1 MNLDSIVARSRDFSS
16 EPTTAMPNHP
26 VYSVEQAIHH
36 LTQYRPEKEQQLYII
51 IDEVLFYV
59 WDPRCLSIDNECRE
73 EYLPYLPHVFDLL
86 LHTKDGLDLY
96 DYLVFVEE
104 TELGGFKGDTVARRR
119 SSRLVNILLRYRKSI
134 FNKSRNLQAAID

>member
-1 MNLDSIVARSRDFSS
+1 MNLDSIVTRSHDFSPDPS
-16 EPTTAMPNHP
+16 TAMPRHP

-36 LTQYRPEKEQQLYII
+36 LTQYRSEKEQQLYII

-59 WDPRCLSIDNECRE
+59 WDPRCLSIDQEFRE

-86 LHTKDGLDLY
+86 LNTKDGLDLY
-96 DYLVFVEE
+96 DYLVFIEE

-119 SSRLVNILLRYRKSI
+119 ASRLVNILLRYRKSI
-134 FNKSRNLQAAID
+134 FNKSKNLQPVED